1 MKRFK
6 FLINEVQVSVII
18 DTVILNRINIT
29 HNSDVNLDDILT
41 KISEETGIET
51 TDAVIAPPKLDK
63 NITAKMKEFF
73 KY

>member
-41 KISEETGIET
+41 KISEETGIENYGKFGIF
-51 TDAVIAPPKLDK
+51 VNNKCI
-63 NITAKMKEFF
+63 
-73 KY
+73 